1 MEKRKMDGLKDG
13 IKRKSR
19 RQDKENEINVMDRVD
34 VDMVNGIDEINEI
47 NENRYHLQQLKDEFE
62 EALVFSLFPLSSSRL
77 KEAMSYS
84 LLAPGKRI
92 RPLLLFAALE
102 AYGLDPHIG
111 FPMAEGIEMIH
122 TYSLIHDD
130 MPEMDNDDLR
140 RGRPTCHKQ
149 FGQDSALLAGDAL
162 QSYAFERI
170 CQTADASKIPAL
182 VRLTA
187 KMAGPEGMCYGQD
200 LDLQST
206 IKTSLF
212 ELVAIESR
220 KTGCLIA
227 LPLAAAAI
235 LAGHEEDI
243 SVWKNIGNL
252 IGIQFQIQDDLLE
265 VLSSDQAMG
274 KSLSDAR
281 NEKATA
287 LSLFGLEEGQQQVL
301 EYDRRIQEALD
312 TLGLEDGLLRTL
324 LADLK
329 NRTH

>member
-1 MEKRKMDGLKDG
+1 MSNHLAKLHTLKEEFD
-13 IKRKSR
+13 
-19 RQDKENEINVMDRVD
+19 D
-34 VDMVNGIDEINEI
+34 
-47 NENRYHLQQLKDEFE
+47 HLN
-62 EALVFSLFPLSSSRL
+62 FSLFTLSPSRL

-111 FPMAEGIEMIH
+111 FPMAEAIEMIH

-149 FGQDSALLAGDAL
+149 FGTDAALLAGDAL
-162 QSYAFERI
+162 QSYAFEI
-170 CQTADASKIPAL
+170 LCQTQDVSKIPAL
-182 VRLTA
+182 VKLTA
-187 KMAGPEGMCYGQD
+187 QMAGPEGMCYGQD
-200 LDLQST
+200 LDLQAT
-206 IKTSLF
+206 GDTNLA

-243 SVWKNIGNL
+243 PTWKTLGNL

-265 VLSSDQAMG
+265 ELSSAQAMG

-287 LSLFGLEEGQQQVL
+287 LSIFSVEEGQQQVL
-301 EYDRRIQEALD
+301 EYDKRIQSTLD
-312 TLGLEDGLLRTL
+312 QLQLDDGLLRTL
-324 LADLK
+324 IQQLK
-329 NRTH
+329 TRTN

>member
-1 MEKRKMDGLKDG
+1 MDNTNNLLSMENN
-13 IKRKSR
+13 
-19 RQDKENEINVMDRVD
+19 RQ
-34 VDMVNGIDEINEI
+34 
-47 NENRYHLQQLKDEFE
+47 HLQELKNEFE
-62 EALVFSLFPLSSSRL
+62 EALVFSIFSLSPSRL

-84 LLAPGKRI
+84 LLACAKRI

-102 AYGLDPHIG
+102 AYGMDPHIG

-149 FGQDSALLAGDAL
+149 FGQDAALLAGDAL

-170 CQTADASKIPAL
+170 CNTQDLTKIPAL
-182 VRLTA
+182 VKLTA
-187 KMAGPEGMCYGQD
+187 QMAGPEGMCYGQD

-206 IKTSLF
+206 SKTSLN

-235 LAGHEEDI
+235 LAGHEED
-243 SVWKNIGNL
+243 VPLWKNIGNL

-265 VLSSDQAMG
+265 VLSTDQSMG

-287 LSLFGLEEGQQQVL
+287 LSLFSLEQGQQQIL
-301 EYDRRIQEALD
+301 EYDQRIQMALD
-312 TLGLEDGLLRTL
+312 TLGLKDDVLRTL

-329 NRTH
+329 TRTH